1 MNTFKRLLPYLKRH
15 GRRLLLGLL
24 GMSLFTGLTLAQ
36 PLLMR
41 FLFNDI
47 VEVGRWEMLPIVILL
62 IAAAPVIASGF
73 QFINQRIIMRSG
85 YGLISDIRL
94 DMYERVL
101 ALSLSYHQDTSSGIL
116 VNRLMD
122 DVNML
127 QRLIAGDTVTLFIDI
142 IIFGVALAVVFTIAP
157 LLGAILVATLV
168 FYVLAYRGF
177 SGRIRARSTS
187 YRRMQDT
194 ISERLQ
200 ETIAGVRHVRIYNR
214 ELMENTSFTSRTE
227 QSLEHALKSRMSSV
241 GLSTA
246 CTFIAGF
253 GSAAVIILGFL
264 RVLQGELQYG
274 DVFAVNNF
282 IWMALNP
289 AIRITTMAGQLT
301 ETFVSIRRV
310 VEVLDEKPTV
320 ASLPDAPPMV
330 RGFGQ
335 VEFDNVHFAY
345 KPETPLYSGLSLVVE
360 PGSTVALVG
369 QTGCGKTTLTTLLM
383 RHWDIQKG
391 EIRIDGQDISKVDVR
406 SLRRLFGVVLQD
418 PVVFDGTLLENI
430 AYGYHDAPLA
440 EVEAAADA
448 AEISSLVGRL
458 PNGLNTVIGT
468 HGIKLSVGE
477 KQRISIARAILKD
490 PLILIMD
497 EATSSLDSE
506 SEALIQ
512 RALER
517 VLKGRT
523 SFVVAHRLSTI
534 TKADTIVVMEFGAIV
549 EQGSHKQLMKI
560 RRGRYRKLYE
570 ELQGQAT
577 EGAVNPGGP
586 S

>member
-1 MNTFKRLLPYLKRH
+1 MSVGKRLLPYLKRH
-15 GRRLLLGLL
+15 GKRLLIGLL
-24 GMSLFTGLTLAQ
+24 GMSVFTGLTLAQ

-41 FLFNDI
+41 LLFNEV
-47 VEVGRWEMLPIVILL
+47 VEIGRWEMLPVVILL
-62 IAAAPVIASGF
+62 IATAPFLASGF
-73 QFINQRIIMRSG
+73 QFINQRIIMRSA

-101 ALSLSYHQDTSSGIL
+101 ALSLSYHQDTSSGVL

-127 QRLIAGDTVTLFIDI
+127 QRLIAGDTVTLFIDL

-157 LLGAILVATLV
+157 MLGVILMTTLV

-177 SGRIRARSTS
+177 SGRIRSRSTS

-194 ISERLQ
+194 IAERLQ

-214 ELMENTSFTSRTE
+214 ELMENTNFVSRTE
-227 QSLEHALKSRMSSV
+227 QSLEHALKSHMSSV
-241 GLSTA
+241 GLGTA
-246 CTFIAGF
+246 CTLIAGL
-253 GSAAVIILGFL
+253 GSAAVVILGYL
-264 RVLQGELQYG
+264 QVLQGNLQYG

-282 IWMALNP
+282 VWMALNP
-289 AIRITTMAGQLT
+289 AIRITNMAGQLT

-310 VEVLDEKPTV
+310 VEVLDEEPSV
-320 ASLPDAPPMV
+320 ASLPEAPPIV
-330 RGFGQ
+330 RGAGR
-335 VEFDNVHFAY
+335 VEFDDVHFAY
-345 KPETPLYSGLSLVVE
+345 KPEMPLYRGLNLSVE
-360 PGSTVALVG
+360 PGATVALVG
-369 QTGCGKTTLTTLLM
+369 HTGCGKTTLTTLLM
-383 RHWDIQKG
+383 RHWDIQHG
-391 EIRIDGQDISKVDVR
+391 TIRIDGHDISKVELR

-418 PVVFDGTLLENI
+418 PVVFDGTLAENI
-430 AYGYHDAPLA
+430 AYGNHDAPRESL
-440 EVEAAADA
+440 EEAARA
-448 AEISSLVGRL
+448 AEISGLVSRL
-458 PNGLNTVIGT
+458 PDGLDTVIGT

-477 KQRISIARAILKD
+477 KQRISIARAILND

-512 RALER
+512 RALQR
-517 VLKGRT
+517 VLHGRT

-534 TKADTIVVMEFGAIV
+534 TSADTIVVMDFGAII
-549 EQGSHKQLMKI
+549 EQGTHAELMKI
-560 RRGRYRKLYE
+560 RGGHYRKLYE
-570 ELQGQAT
+570 ELQGQAK
-577 EGAVNPGGP
+577 EAD

>member
-1 MNTFKRLLPYLKRH
+1 
-15 GRRLLLGLL
+15 
-24 GMSLFTGLTLAQ
+24 MSVFTGLTLAQ

-41 FLFNDI
+41 LLFNDV
-47 VEVGRWEMLPIVILL
+47 VEVGRWEMLPVVILL
-62 IAAAPVIASGF
+62 IAAAPFLASGF
-73 QFINQRIIMRSG
+73 QFLNQRIIMRSA

-101 ALSLSYHQDTSSGIL
+101 ALSLSYHQDTSSGVL

-127 QRLIAGDTVTLFIDI
+127 QRLIAGDTVTLFIDV

-157 LLGAILVATLV
+157 LLGVILMVTLV
-168 FYVLAYRGF
+168 LYVLAYRGF
-177 SGRIRARSTS
+177 AGRIRSRSTS

-214 ELMENTSFTSRTE
+214 ELMENTNFVSRTE
-227 QSLEHALKSRMSSV
+227 QSLEHALKSHMGSV
-241 GLSTA
+241 GLGTV
-246 CTFIAGF
+246 CTLIAGF
-253 GSAAVIILGFL
+253 GSAAVVILGYL
-264 RVLQGELQYG
+264 QVLQGNLQYG

-282 IWMALNP
+282 VWMALNP
-289 AIRITTMAGQLT
+289 AIRITNMAGQLT

-310 VEVLDEKPTV
+310 VEVLDEEPSV

-330 RGFGQ
+330 RDAGR

-345 KPETPLYSGLSLVVE
+345 KPEMPLYRGLNLSVE
-360 PGSTVALVG
+360 PGATVALVG
-369 QTGCGKTTLTTLLM
+369 HTGCGKTTLTTLLM
-383 RHWDIQKG
+383 RHWDIQHG
-391 EIRIDGQDISKVDVR
+391 SIRIDGQDISKVELR

-418 PVVFDGTLLENI
+418 PVVFDGTLAENI
-430 AYGYHDAPLA
+430 AYGEHDATRESL
-440 EVEAAADA
+440 EAAAQA
-448 AEISSLVGRL
+448 AEISGLVKRL
-458 PNGLNTVIGT
+458 PDGLDTVIGT
-468 HGIKLSVGE
+468 QGIKLSVGE

-517 VLKGRT
+517 VLHGRT

-534 TKADTIVVMEFGAIV
+534 TSADTIVVMDFGAII
-549 EQGSHKQLMKI
+549 EQGNHRELMKI
-560 RRGRYRKLYE
+560 PGGHYRKLYE
-570 ELQGQAT
+570 ELQGQAQ
-577 EGAVNPGGP
+577 EDQP
-586 S
+586 

>member
-1 MNTFKRLLPYLKRH
+1 MSVGKRLLPYLKRH
-15 GRRLLLGLL
+15 GKRLLIGLL
-24 GMSLFTGLTLAQ
+24 GMSVFTGLTLAQ

-41 FLFNDI
+41 VLFNEV
-47 VEVGRWEMLPIVILL
+47 VEIGRWEILPVVILL
-62 IAAAPVIASGF
+62 IAAAPFLASGF
-73 QFINQRIIMRSG
+73 QFINQRIIMRSA

-101 ALSLSYHQDTSSGIL
+101 ALSLSYHQDTSSGVL

-127 QRLIAGDTVTLFIDI
+127 QRLIAGDTVTLFIDL

-157 LLGAILVATLV
+157 MLGVILMTTLV

-177 SGRIRARSTS
+177 SGRIRSRSTS

-194 ISERLQ
+194 ISARLQ

-214 ELMENTSFTSRTE
+214 ELMENTNFVSRTE
-227 QSLEHALKSRMSSV
+227 QSLEHALKSHMSSV
-241 GLSTA
+241 GLGTA
-246 CTFIAGF
+246 CTLIAGL
-253 GSAAVIILGFL
+253 GSAAVVILGYL
-264 RVLQGELQYG
+264 QVLQGNLQYG

-282 IWMALNP
+282 VWMALNP
-289 AIRITTMAGQLT
+289 AIRITNMAGQLT

-310 VEVLDEKPTV
+310 VEVLDEEPSV
-320 ASLPDAPPMV
+320 ASLPEAPPIV
-330 RGFGQ
+330 RGAGR
-335 VEFDNVHFAY
+335 VEFDDVHFAY
-345 KPETPLYSGLSLVVE
+345 KPEMPLYRGLNLSVE
-360 PGSTVALVG
+360 PGATVALVG
-369 QTGCGKTTLTTLLM
+369 HTGCGKTTLTTLLM
-383 RHWDIQKG
+383 RHWDIQHG
-391 EIRIDGQDISKVDVR
+391 TIRIDGHDISKVELR

-418 PVVFDGTLLENI
+418 PVVFDGTLAENI
-430 AYGYHDAPLA
+430 AYGNHYAPRELL
-440 EVEAAADA
+440 EEAARA
-448 AEISSLVGRL
+448 AEISGLVNRL
-458 PNGLNTVIGT
+458 PDGLDTVIGT

-477 KQRISIARAILKD
+477 KQRISIARAILND

-512 RALER
+512 RALQR
-517 VLKGRT
+517 VLHGRT

-534 TKADTIVVMEFGAIV
+534 TSADTIVVMDFGAII
-549 EQGSHKQLMKI
+549 EQGTHAELMKI
-560 RRGRYRKLYE
+560 RGGHYRKLYE
-570 ELQGQAT
+570 ELQGQAK
-577 EGAVNPGGP
+577 EAD

>member
-1 MNTFKRLLPYLKRH
+1 MSTFKRLLPYLKRH
-15 GRRLLLGLL
+15 GKRLLVGLL
-24 GMSLFTGLTLAQ
+24 GMSVFTGLTLAQ

-41 FLFNDI
+41 LLFNEV
-47 VEVGRWEMLPIVILL
+47 VEVGRWEILPVVILL
-62 IAAAPVIASGF
+62 IATAPFLASGF
-73 QFINQRIIMRSG
+73 QFLNQRIIMRSA
-85 YGLISDIRL
+85 YGLISDIRT

-101 ALSLSYHQDTSSGIL
+101 ALSLSYHQDTSSGVL

-127 QRLIAGDTVTLFIDI
+127 QRLIAGDTVTLFIDV

-157 LLGAILVATLV
+157 MLGVILVATLV
-168 FYVLAYRGF
+168 LYVLAYRGF
-177 SGRIRARSTS
+177 AGRIRSQSTS

-214 ELMENTSFTSRTE
+214 ELMENTNFVSRTE
-227 QSLEHALKSRMSSV
+227 QSLEHALKSHMGSV
-241 GLSTA
+241 GLGTA

-253 GSAAVIILGFL
+253 GSAVVIILGYL
-264 RVLQGELQYG
+264 QVLQGNLQYG

-282 IWMALNP
+282 VWMALNP
-289 AIRITTMAGQLT
+289 AIRITNMAGQLT

-310 VEVLDEKPTV
+310 VEVLDEEPSV
-320 ASLPDAPPMV
+320 ASLPGAPPMV
-330 RGFGQ
+330 RDAGR
-335 VEFDNVHFAY
+335 VEFDDVHFAY
-345 KPETPLYSGLSLVVE
+345 KPETPLFRGLNLSVE
-360 PGSTVALVG
+360 PGATVALVG
-369 QTGCGKTTLTTLLM
+369 HTGCGKTTLTSLLQ
-383 RHWDIQKG
+383 RHWDVQRG
-391 EIRIDGQDISKVDVR
+391 TIRIDGHDVSEVDLR

-418 PVVFDGTLLENI
+418 PVVFDGTLAENI
-430 AYGYHDAPLA
+430 AYGKHDASRESL
-440 EVEAAADA
+440 EEAARA
-448 AEISSLVGRL
+448 AEISGLVNRL
-458 PNGLNTVIGT
+458 PDGLDTVIGT

-512 RALER
+512 RALEK
-517 VLKGRT
+517 VLRGRT

-534 TKADTIVVMEFGAIV
+534 TSADIIVVMDFGAII
-549 EQGSHKQLMKI
+549 ERGTHTELMKI
-560 RRGRYRKLYE
+560 PAGHYRRLYE
-570 ELQGQAT
+570 ELQGQART
-577 EGAVNPGGP
+577 QTQEADR
-586 S
+586 

>member
-1 MNTFKRLLPYLKRH
+1 
-15 GRRLLLGLL
+15 
-24 GMSLFTGLTLAQ
+24 MSVFTGLTLAQ

-41 FLFNDI
+41 LLFNDV
-47 VEVGRWEMLPIVILL
+47 VEVGRWEMLPVVILL
-62 IAAAPVIASGF
+62 IAAAPFLASGF
-73 QFINQRIIMRSG
+73 QFLNQRIIMHSA

-101 ALSLSYHQDTSSGIL
+101 ALSLSYHQDTSSGVL

-127 QRLIAGDTVTLFIDI
+127 QRLIAGDTVTLFIDV

-157 LLGAILVATLV
+157 LLGVILMVTLV
-168 FYVLAYRGF
+168 LYVLAYRGF
-177 SGRIRARSTS
+177 AGRIRSRSTS

-214 ELMENTSFTSRTE
+214 ELMENTNFVSRTE
-227 QSLEHALKSRMSSV
+227 QSLEHALKSHMGSV
-241 GLSTA
+241 GLGTA
-246 CTFIAGF
+246 CTLIAGL
-253 GSAAVIILGFL
+253 GSAAVVILGYL
-264 RVLQGELQYG
+264 QVLQGNLQYG

-282 IWMALNP
+282 VWMALNP
-289 AIRITTMAGQLT
+289 AIRITNMAGQLT

-310 VEVLDEKPTV
+310 VEVLDEEPSV

-330 RGFGQ
+330 RDAGR

-345 KPETPLYSGLSLVVE
+345 KPEMPLYRGLNLSVE
-360 PGSTVALVG
+360 PGATVALVG
-369 QTGCGKTTLTTLLM
+369 HTGCGKTTLTTLLM
-383 RHWDIQKG
+383 RHWDIQHG
-391 EIRIDGQDISKVDVR
+391 SIRIDGQDISKVELR

-418 PVVFDGTLLENI
+418 PVVFDGTLAENI
-430 AYGYHDAPLA
+430 AYGEHDATRESL
-440 EVEAAADA
+440 EAAAQA
-448 AEISSLVGRL
+448 AEISGLVKRL
-458 PNGLNTVIGT
+458 PDGLDTVIGT
-468 HGIKLSVGE
+468 QGIKLSVGE

-517 VLKGRT
+517 VLHGRT

-534 TKADTIVVMEFGAIV
+534 TSADTIVVMDFGAII
-549 EQGSHKQLMKI
+549 EQGNHRELMKI
-560 RRGRYRKLYE
+560 PGGHYRKLYE
-570 ELQGQAT
+570 ELQGQAQ
-577 EGAVNPGGP
+577 EDQP
-586 S
+586 